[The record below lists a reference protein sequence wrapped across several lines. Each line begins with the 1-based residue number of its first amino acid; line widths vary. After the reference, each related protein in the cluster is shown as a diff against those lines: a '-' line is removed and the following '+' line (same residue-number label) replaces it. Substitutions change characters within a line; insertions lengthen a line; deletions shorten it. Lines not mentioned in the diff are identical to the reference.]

1 MLKYFSPYANFWKGQ
16 ILQENVLNYIIT
28 AYHDSTGTLVV
39 PDYLQMR
46 RDSSSS
52 REVSELKSYRT
63 RNRYKLLRSQS
74 FYYSLSANYF
84 YFSEIE
90 GILLAVEIAVIF

>member
-1 MLKYFSPYANFWKGQ
+1 MLKYFSPSANFSKGQ

-63 RNRYKLLRSQS
+63 RNRYKLLRS
-74 FYYSLSANYF
+74 
-84 YFSEIE
+84 
-90 GILLAVEIAVIF
+90 